1 MKCYWFQKL
10 NVVEMLIRKRLSI
23 LYEGKN
29 KQFLMVTKDFGR
41 NRVKKMQQKGHL
53 LLTKEKSEKKMQKR
67 YNFILF
73 FINGTK
79 ITQLLITIKAK
90 KSLVCNVIG
99 FK

>member
-53 LLTKEKSEKKMQKR
+53 VLTKEKSEEKMQKKIQL
-67 YNFILF
+67 YFIF
-73 FINGTK
+73 Y
-79 ITQLLITIKAK
+79 
-90 KSLVCNVIG
+90 
-99 FK
+99 

>member
-29 KQFLMVTKDFGR
+29 KQFLMVTKDFRR

-53 LLTKEKSEKKMQKR
+53 VLTKE
-67 YNFILF
+67 
-73 FINGTK
+73 
-79 ITQLLITIKAK
+79 
-90 KSLVCNVIG
+90 
-99 FK
+99 